1 MGDKKKSE
9 SNSKEAPVPSDTD
22 GKAEGERRGSAWSF
36 RGAIHRITACAK
48 MTLPVMMEKK
58 QSTIKQTA
66 AKIKTKIHNTSSFFK
81 LSLKTNNKALALALV
96 AQKQRTRQ
104 LETETVCLQ
113 KDVQALR
120 FELAIQ
126 RHKNKQ
132 MFTILREFYNNSINC
147 MAKAVDLISKEE
159 ASLSL
164 DTQISED
171 ASQSEKDVNE
181 LLPELRNTTRPSKCV
196 AQEPLLTTAVNVS
209 EPNDDLL
216 RHSIVKSSDKLSSP
230 DRNRAI
236 PQNTLYDSE
245 MEMTVVD
252 NVAEIVTVQTKPKQR
267 CDDDQGRCGK
277 GSESCL
283 LNNRESTMSSNGE
296 TPVESTPLNNMSMIP
311 PVEAS
316 TESQD
321 QTHISAGSHTVS
333 NEEESLQEQAETLY
347 EATELVTARRKTHVT
362 SRNAKSNKR
371 TYNSQKHT
379 GGSLDTRKT
388 YIVSSYSSNCV
399 SGNNDLND
407 YFSDLAGSHNE
418 KGRKQSSCDN
428 IFSNGKRTEGEDV
441 ACAVKEPQKDGATH
455 RKTCIMTCKSRPQKS
470 RKTSHVME
478 SAHVVDSDSN
488 VMEISVQAEKHQT
501 RMSAQPFSQARQP
514 STLKNRGTYVIH
526 ARKTSVHS
534 DILNDAIDI
543 QEDASCGEL
552 ANTMALEDNNSQ
564 FAPSVLIESPHKE
577 QEVSSVLADR
587 SLSQL
592 VKASNDKH
600 FVEKSSELSSVE
612 QPKPKNP
619 RTEVNTKVR
628 KKNSAA
634 REKRNAL
641 GKKKRQ
647 NCSSTQKVDILTTE
661 LSDPVAS
668 YNEQEN
674 GTSGTKL
681 QQSVT
686 SQYSALG
693 ECFRDAPK
701 RKTGN
706 ANSIHSVN
714 FDSCDDM
721 GTVDD
726 LAIGLNDMSSR
737 PQKDAGLKS
746 KCRETYVVSSNCNL
760 LKGKEN
766 SMVSNRSSEDSL
778 LTNGESDT
786 CPVADERTFIPPR
799 SSNNQSTPRKTEH
812 LRQKQSELLSQERPP
827 WESLEFGSA
836 DIFTCDSPGTNHSP
850 SPEISSRTV
859 DIYEEPGWSMIP
871 QSPDERAMKSLTN
884 TDLTDETSGR
894 TRRKAATVSYKEPTL
909 NCKMRRGDKFSDTR
923 FLSSPVFKDKR
934 KKRIKTNKV

>member
-1 MGDKKKSE
+1 
-9 SNSKEAPVPSDTD
+9 
-22 GKAEGERRGSAWSF
+22 
-36 RGAIHRITACAK
+36 
-48 MTLPVMMEKK
+48 MTLTVMMEKK

-66 AKIKTKIHNTSSFFK
+66 SKIKTKIHNTSSFFK

-96 AQKQRTRQ
+96 AQKQRARQ
-104 LETETVCLQ
+104 LEMETVCLQ
-113 KDVQALR
+113 KNVQALR

-147 MAKAVDLISKEE
+147 MAKAVDLISIEE
-159 ASLSL
+159 ASVSL
-164 DTQISED
+164 DTQIAED

-181 LLPELRNTTRPSKCV
+181 LLPELRSTTRPSKCME
-196 AQEPLLTTAVNVS
+196 QEPVLMTAVNVS

-216 RHSIVKSSDKLSSP
+216 CHSIVKSLDKLSSP
-230 DRNRAI
+230 NRNHAT

-277 GSESCL
+277 GNESCL
-283 LNNRESTMSSNGE
+283 LNNRERTMSSNGE
-296 TPVESTPLNNMSMIP
+296 TPVESTPFNNMSVIP

-316 TESQD
+316 SGSQD
-321 QTHISAGSHTVS
+321 QTRISAGSHTVS
-333 NEEESLQEQAETLY
+333 NEEESLQEQVETLY

-362 SRNAKSNKR
+362 SRNTKSNKR

-388 YIVSSYSSNCV
+388 YVVSSYSSNCV

-407 YFSDLAGSHNE
+407 YFSDLAVSHNE
-418 KGRKQSSCDN
+418 KGRKQSSCDD
-428 IFSNGKRTEGEDV
+428 IFSNGKHTEGENV
-441 ACAVKEPQKDGATH
+441 TCAVKEPQTATTH
-455 RKTCIMTCKSRPQKS
+455 SKTFTMACKSRPQMS
-470 RKTSHVME
+470 RKTRDPSLGMDQNASHVME
-478 SAHVVDSDSN
+478 SAHIVHSDAN
-488 VMEISVQAEKHQT
+488 VMEILVQAEKHQT
-501 RMSAQPFSQARQP
+501 RMSAQPFSQAKEP

-543 QEDASCGEL
+543 EEDASCGEL
-552 ANTMALEDNNSQ
+552 ANTTALEHNNSQ
-564 FAPSVLIESPHKE
+564 YAPSVLSPQKE
-577 QEVSSVLADR
+577 QEHEGSPVLADR

-592 VKASNDKH
+592 VKASNDTH
-600 FVEKSSELSSVE
+600 FVEKSSELSSIE

-628 KKNSAA
+628 KKNPAA

-661 LSDPVAS
+661 LSGPVAS

-674 GTSGTKL
+674 VTSGTKL

-686 SQYSALG
+686 SQYSACG

-714 FDSCDDM
+714 FDSCGGM
-721 GTVDD
+721 RTVDD
-726 LAIGLNDMSSR
+726 LAIGLNSMSSR
-737 PQKDAGLKS
+737 PQKDEGLKS
-746 KCRETYVVSSNCNL
+746 KCRETYVVSSSCNL

-766 SMVSNRSSEDSL
+766 SMVSNRSSEDNQ
-778 LTNGESDT
+778 LTNGESDMS
-786 CPVADERTFIPPR
+786 PVANERTFIPLR
-799 SSNNQSTPRKTEH
+799 SSDNQSTPRKTEH
-812 LRQKQSELLSQERPP
+812 LRQKQSELFSQERPP

-836 DIFTCDSPGTNHSP
+836 DIFPCDSPGTNHSP
-850 SPEISSRTV
+850 SSEISSRTV
-859 DIYEEPGWSMIP
+859 DIYEEPGWSMMH
-871 QSPDERAMKSLTN
+871 QSPDERAMKSLTS
-884 TDLTDETSGR
+884 TDLTCETSGR

-934 KKRIKTNKV
+934 KKRIKTSVKPAP